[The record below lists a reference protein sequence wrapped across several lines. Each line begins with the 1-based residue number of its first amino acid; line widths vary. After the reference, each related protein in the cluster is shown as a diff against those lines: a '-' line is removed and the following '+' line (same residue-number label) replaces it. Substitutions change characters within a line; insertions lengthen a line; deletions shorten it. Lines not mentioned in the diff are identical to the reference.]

1 MADNDKGIQV
11 FPGASVTTLNAVFN
25 RIEAI
30 NNATYGIV
38 LNGSNLNTNI
48 GIQGTATDC
57 VAAYNGVGFIGIGA
71 NIPGTQQAFFAL
83 FHVVANNNGTGIELK
98 NGATFTLAQSMV
110 EYNNN
115 YGWDICSSGC
125 FLYSFGDNY
134 SYDNSNNTGS
144 LAPYPKN

>member
-11 FPGASVTTLNAVFN
+11 FPGASVTALKAVFN

-38 LNGSNLNTNI
+38 LNGSNLYTDI

-71 NIPGTQQAFFAL
+71 NIPGVQQALFAL
-83 FHVVANNNGTGIELK
+83 FHVVATNNGTGIERKEWWRDL
-98 NGATFTLAQSMV
+98 TLAQSMV
-110 EYNNN
+110 EYTTITVGNLAVA
-115 YGWDICSSGC
+115 GC

-134 SYDNSNNTGS
+134 SY
-144 LAPYPKN
+144 AQI